1 MVAGTGALNER
12 ELKDVLRAID
22 AVVDDDEVRLTE
34 LAKEVAHDAAKLG
47 LPSSGAGV
55 TFEELKRVIRQ
66 KNIYALQ
73 NGRYYVGVSLA
84 EAESIRVAMHFSDC
98 DERSNGDIVKFKNV
112 QVALRIAGGTLL
124 EGSRRYA
131 PAGVFQGA
139 TAEQCFRFLDSQ
151 LDFEEREVSL
161 LLRAL
166 QEAPCDKR
174 AAFFDAV
181 RNCRRRPRIPWQET
195 PLAKALTTADEF
207 HLLAS
212 RALTA
217 RVRAQLKRKRMRLL
231 DCFRA
236 FDVERAGSLLYESL
250 YGGLSWLGVELSP
263 TQMLDLAKRVNVS
276 GTGVVSR
283 EEFEIAFGPDDD
295 WQKEWEEED
304 RVNAVGGGH
313 KYHQNAN
320 GNTSMNNMMMES
332 QFPSNRDVIPASSNN
347 SIDDLLGGAGP
358 PLPRYD
364 QQPVSHQQKKKVVN
378 TTANVS
384 IDDGTGLGDWAS
396 MGMAATLPD
405 IAPKKPAPAATKLS
419 GHVPSRDDP
428 FGLGSKKAGVT
439 AATHSAAPPQ
449 PEMLAFE
456 DWLSGDVSNSLSQN
470 PRNSTTATGDL
481 MGGSNTMRNNQASG
495 AAAIE
500 DARANISAKS
510 LHKESDREKMR
521 KDAASDAKLTRDVV
535 RNFAVSL
542 VHHKNFTRSWS
553 SEGTGSRKFG
563 TTWFPTGVVAAFA
576 SSSDVSK
583 LSKKERIN
591 VGYFT
596 SSSRGGPAAD
606 GAFAFE
612 VNDGSAFALTGSQNM
627 PRMIERLFPLPVRF
641 RQIFAQQWKSSGLF
655 AWLPIAPPGH
665 IALGMVF
672 TSSAEAPSIAKTNVR
687 CVPEIWCERPSVAP
701 KMAWS
706 NEGSGGAPCSIWRVN
721 SLGMCYAKVGFDA
734 PRPEELWDIKRGNL
748 IPAEAFNSIRVD
760 VNQNSNLHNYKTSY
774 GGTGISSDSPGAPS
788 RTVAR
793 SGTGQARQTG
803 YRPNQDHGR
812 GGYGASSLI

>member
-1 MVAGTGALNER
+1 
-12 ELKDVLRAID
+12 
-22 AVVDDDEVRLTE
+22 
-34 LAKEVAHDAAKLG
+34 
-47 LPSSGAGV
+47 
-55 TFEELKRVIRQ
+55 
-66 KNIYALQ
+66 
-73 NGRYYVGVSLA
+73 
-84 EAESIRVAMHFSDC
+84 
-98 DERSNGDIVKFKNV
+98 
-112 QVALRIAGGTLL
+112 
-124 EGSRRYA
+124 
-131 PAGVFQGA
+131 VFQGA

-236 FDVERAGSLLYESL
+236 FDVERAGSLSYESL

-364 QQPVSHQQKKKVVN
+364 QQPVPHQQKKKVVN

-428 FGLGSKKAGVT
+428 FGLGSKKADIT

-591 VGYFT
+591 VGYFA

>member
-1 MVAGTGALNER
+1 
-12 ELKDVLRAID
+12 
-22 AVVDDDEVRLTE
+22 
-34 LAKEVAHDAAKLG
+34 
-47 LPSSGAGV
+47 
-55 TFEELKRVIRQ
+55 
-66 KNIYALQ
+66 
-73 NGRYYVGVSLA
+73 
-84 EAESIRVAMHFSDC
+84 
-98 DERSNGDIVKFKNV
+98 
-112 QVALRIAGGTLL
+112 
-124 EGSRRYA
+124 
-131 PAGVFQGA
+131 
-139 TAEQCFRFLDSQ
+139 
-151 LDFEEREVSL
+151 
-161 LLRAL
+161 
-166 QEAPCDKR
+166 
-174 AAFFDAV
+174 
-181 RNCRRRPRIPWQET
+181 
-195 PLAKALTTADEF
+195 
-207 HLLAS
+207 
-212 RALTA
+212 
-217 RVRAQLKRKRMRLL
+217 
-231 DCFRA
+231 
-236 FDVERAGSLLYESL
+236 
-250 YGGLSWLGVELSP
+250 
-263 TQMLDLAKRVNVS
+263 MLDLAKRVNVS

-591 VGYFT
+591 VGYFA

>member
-1 MVAGTGALNER
+1 M
-12 ELKDVLRAID
+12 
-22 AVVDDDEVRLTE
+22 
-34 LAKEVAHDAAKLG
+34 
-47 LPSSGAGV
+47 
-55 TFEELKRVIRQ
+55 KRVIRQ

-98 DERSNGDIVKFKNV
+98 DERSNGDIVKFKNA

-166 QEAPCDKR
+166 QEAPCEKR

-236 FDVERAGSLLYESL
+236 FDVERAGSLSYESL

-364 QQPVSHQQKKKVVN
+364 QQPVPHQQKKKVLN

-428 FGLGSKKAGVT
+428 FGLGSKKAVVT

-481 MGGSNTMRNNQASG
+481 MEGSNTMRNNQASG

-591 VGYFT
+591 VGYFA

>member
-1 MVAGTGALNER
+1 
-12 ELKDVLRAID
+12 
-22 AVVDDDEVRLTE
+22 
-34 LAKEVAHDAAKLG
+34 
-47 LPSSGAGV
+47 
-55 TFEELKRVIRQ
+55 
-66 KNIYALQ
+66 
-73 NGRYYVGVSLA
+73 
-84 EAESIRVAMHFSDC
+84 
-98 DERSNGDIVKFKNV
+98 
-112 QVALRIAGGTLL
+112 
-124 EGSRRYA
+124 
-131 PAGVFQGA
+131 
-139 TAEQCFRFLDSQ
+139 
-151 LDFEEREVSL
+151 
-161 LLRAL
+161 
-166 QEAPCDKR
+166 
-174 AAFFDAV
+174 
-181 RNCRRRPRIPWQET
+181 
-195 PLAKALTTADEF
+195 
-207 HLLAS
+207 
-212 RALTA
+212 
-217 RVRAQLKRKRMRLL
+217 
-231 DCFRA
+231 
-236 FDVERAGSLLYESL
+236 
-250 YGGLSWLGVELSP
+250 
-263 TQMLDLAKRVNVS
+263 
-276 GTGVVSR
+276 
-283 EEFEIAFGPDDD
+283 
-295 WQKEWEEED
+295 
-304 RVNAVGGGH
+304 
-313 KYHQNAN
+313 
-320 GNTSMNNMMMES
+320 
-332 QFPSNRDVIPASSNN
+332 
-347 SIDDLLGGAGP
+347 
-358 PLPRYD
+358 
-364 QQPVSHQQKKKVVN
+364 
-378 TTANVS
+378 
-384 IDDGTGLGDWAS
+384 
-396 MGMAATLPD
+396 
-405 IAPKKPAPAATKLS
+405 
-419 GHVPSRDDP
+419 
-428 FGLGSKKAGVT
+428 
-439 AATHSAAPPQ
+439 
-449 PEMLAFE
+449 
-456 DWLSGDVSNSLSQN
+456 
-470 PRNSTTATGDL
+470 
-481 MGGSNTMRNNQASG
+481 
-495 AAAIE
+495 
-500 DARANISAKS
+500 
-510 LHKESDREKMR
+510 MR

-591 VGYFT
+591 VGYFA

-672 TSSAEAPSIAKTNVR
+672 TSSAEAPSFAKTNVR

>member
-1 MVAGTGALNER
+1 
-12 ELKDVLRAID
+12 
-22 AVVDDDEVRLTE
+22 
-34 LAKEVAHDAAKLG
+34 
-47 LPSSGAGV
+47 
-55 TFEELKRVIRQ
+55 
-66 KNIYALQ
+66 
-73 NGRYYVGVSLA
+73 
-84 EAESIRVAMHFSDC
+84 
-98 DERSNGDIVKFKNV
+98 
-112 QVALRIAGGTLL
+112 
-124 EGSRRYA
+124 
-131 PAGVFQGA
+131 
-139 TAEQCFRFLDSQ
+139 
-151 LDFEEREVSL
+151 L

-166 QEAPCDKR
+166 QEAPCEKR
-174 AAFFDAV
+174 AAFFEAV

-236 FDVERAGSLLYESL
+236 FDVERAGSLSYESL

-304 RVNAVGGGH
+304 RVNAGGGGH
-313 KYHQNAN
+313 KHHRVTNDN
-320 GNTSMNNMMMES
+320 VSMNNMMMES
-332 QFPSNRDVIPASSNN
+332 QFPSNRDVIPAVVNN

-364 QQPVSHQQKKKVVN
+364 QQPAQQHKKKAVQ
-378 TTANVS
+378 TTAHVS

-405 IAPKKPAPAATKLS
+405 IAPKKTAPAATKLS

-428 FGLGSKKAGVT
+428 FGLGSKKT
-439 AATHSAAPPQ
+439 ASAPRAPPAAPPQ

-456 DWLSGDVSNSLSQN
+456 DWLSGDVSSSHSQK
-470 PRNSTTATGDL
+470 PRSSTAVTGDL
-481 MGGSNTMRNNQASG
+481 MGGSNAMRNNHAFG

-510 LHKESDREKMR
+510 LHKESDREKLR
-521 KDAASDAKLTRDVV
+521 KDAAADAKLTRDVV

-591 VGYFT
+591 IGYFA

-641 RQIFAQQWKSSGLF
+641 RQIFAQQWKASGLF

-665 IALGMVF
+665 VALGMVF
-672 TSSAEAPSIAKTNVR
+672 TNSPEAPSISKTNVR

-701 KMAWS
+701 KMVWS

-721 SLGMCYAKVGFDA
+721 SLGMCHAKVGFDA

-748 IPAEAFNSIRVD
+748 IPAEAMNSIRVD

-774 GGTGISSDSPGAPS
+774 GGTGISSDSPGPPS
-788 RTVAR
+788 RSAAR
-793 SGTGQARQTG
+793 SGYGQARQTG
-803 YRPNQDHGR
+803 YRPNHDQ
-812 GGYGASSLI
+812 GYGASSLI

>member
-1 MVAGTGALNER
+1 
-12 ELKDVLRAID
+12 
-22 AVVDDDEVRLTE
+22 
-34 LAKEVAHDAAKLG
+34 
-47 LPSSGAGV
+47 
-55 TFEELKRVIRQ
+55 
-66 KNIYALQ
+66 
-73 NGRYYVGVSLA
+73 
-84 EAESIRVAMHFSDC
+84 
-98 DERSNGDIVKFKNV
+98 
-112 QVALRIAGGTLL
+112 
-124 EGSRRYA
+124 
-131 PAGVFQGA
+131 
-139 TAEQCFRFLDSQ
+139 
-151 LDFEEREVSL
+151 
-161 LLRAL
+161 
-166 QEAPCDKR
+166 
-174 AAFFDAV
+174 
-181 RNCRRRPRIPWQET
+181 
-195 PLAKALTTADEF
+195 
-207 HLLAS
+207 
-212 RALTA
+212 
-217 RVRAQLKRKRMRLL
+217 
-231 DCFRA
+231 
-236 FDVERAGSLLYESL
+236 VERAGSLSYESL

-591 VGYFT
+591 VGYFA

-701 KMAWS
+701 KIAWS

-721 SLGMCYAKVGFDA
+721 SLGMCYAKIGFDA

-774 GGTGISSDSPGAPS
+774 GGTGISSDSPGAPP

>member
-1 MVAGTGALNER
+1 
-12 ELKDVLRAID
+12 
-22 AVVDDDEVRLTE
+22 
-34 LAKEVAHDAAKLG
+34 
-47 LPSSGAGV
+47 
-55 TFEELKRVIRQ
+55 
-66 KNIYALQ
+66 
-73 NGRYYVGVSLA
+73 
-84 EAESIRVAMHFSDC
+84 
-98 DERSNGDIVKFKNV
+98 
-112 QVALRIAGGTLL
+112 L
-124 EGSRRYA
+124 EGSRKYT

-166 QEAPCDKR
+166 QEAPCEKR
-174 AAFFDAV
+174 AAFFEAV

-212 RALTA
+212 RALTT

-236 FDVERAGSLLYESL
+236 FDVERAGSLSYESL

-304 RVNAVGGGH
+304 RVNAAGGGH
-313 KYHQNAN
+313 KHHQVRNDN
-320 GNTSMNNMMMES
+320 VSMNNMMMES
-332 QFPSNRDVIPASSNN
+332 QFPSNRDVIPAVVNN

-364 QQPVSHQQKKKVVN
+364 QQPAQQHKKKAVQ
-378 TTANVS
+378 TTAHVS

-405 IAPKKPAPAATKLS
+405 IAPQKTTPAATKLS

-428 FGLGSKKAGVT
+428 FGLGSKKT
-439 AATHSAAPPQ
+439 ASTARAPPAAPPQ

-456 DWLSGDVSNSLSQN
+456 DWLSGDVSSSHSQK
-470 PRNSTTATGDL
+470 PRSSTAVTGDL
-481 MGGSNTMRNNQASG
+481 MGGSNAMRNNHAFG

-510 LHKESDREKMR
+510 LHKESDREKLR
-521 KDAASDAKLTRDVV
+521 KDAAADAKLTRDVV

-553 SEGTGSRKFG
+553 SEGTGSRQFG
-563 TTWFPTGVVAAFA
+563 TTWFPNGVVAAFA

-591 VGYFT
+591 IGYFA

-641 RQIFAQQWKSSGLF
+641 RQIFAQQWKASGLF

-665 IALGMVF
+665 VALGMVF
-672 TSSAEAPSIAKTNVR
+672 TNSPEAPSISKTNVR

-701 KMAWS
+701 KMVWS

-721 SLGMCYAKVGFDA
+721 SLGMCHAKVGFDA

-748 IPAEAFNSIRVD
+748 IPAEAMNSIRVD

-774 GGTGISSDSPGAPS
+774 GGTGISSDSPGPPS
-788 RTVAR
+788 RSAAR
-793 SGTGQARQTG
+793 SSYGQARQTG
-803 YRPNQDHGR
+803 YRPNHDR
-812 GGYGASSLI
+812 GYGASSLI

>member
-1 MVAGTGALNER
+1 
-12 ELKDVLRAID
+12 
-22 AVVDDDEVRLTE
+22 
-34 LAKEVAHDAAKLG
+34 
-47 LPSSGAGV
+47 
-55 TFEELKRVIRQ
+55 
-66 KNIYALQ
+66 
-73 NGRYYVGVSLA
+73 
-84 EAESIRVAMHFSDC
+84 
-98 DERSNGDIVKFKNV
+98 
-112 QVALRIAGGTLL
+112 
-124 EGSRRYA
+124 
-131 PAGVFQGA
+131 
-139 TAEQCFRFLDSQ
+139 
-151 LDFEEREVSL
+151 
-161 LLRAL
+161 
-166 QEAPCDKR
+166 
-174 AAFFDAV
+174 
-181 RNCRRRPRIPWQET
+181 
-195 PLAKALTTADEF
+195 
-207 HLLAS
+207 
-212 RALTA
+212 
-217 RVRAQLKRKRMRLL
+217 
-231 DCFRA
+231 
-236 FDVERAGSLLYESL
+236 
-250 YGGLSWLGVELSP
+250 
-263 TQMLDLAKRVNVS
+263 
-276 GTGVVSR
+276 
-283 EEFEIAFGPDDD
+283 
-295 WQKEWEEED
+295 
-304 RVNAVGGGH
+304 
-313 KYHQNAN
+313 
-320 GNTSMNNMMMES
+320 MNNMMMES

-591 VGYFT
+591 VGYFA

>member
-1 MVAGTGALNER
+1 
-12 ELKDVLRAID
+12 
-22 AVVDDDEVRLTE
+22 
-34 LAKEVAHDAAKLG
+34 
-47 LPSSGAGV
+47 
-55 TFEELKRVIRQ
+55 
-66 KNIYALQ
+66 
-73 NGRYYVGVSLA
+73 
-84 EAESIRVAMHFSDC
+84 
-98 DERSNGDIVKFKNV
+98 
-112 QVALRIAGGTLL
+112 
-124 EGSRRYA
+124 
-131 PAGVFQGA
+131 
-139 TAEQCFRFLDSQ
+139 
-151 LDFEEREVSL
+151 
-161 LLRAL
+161 
-166 QEAPCDKR
+166 
-174 AAFFDAV
+174 
-181 RNCRRRPRIPWQET
+181 
-195 PLAKALTTADEF
+195 LAKALTTADEF

-236 FDVERAGSLLYESL
+236 FDVERAGSLSYESL

-358 PLPRYD
+358 PFPRYD
-364 QQPVSHQQKKKVVN
+364 QQPVPHQQKKKVVN

-384 IDDGTGLGDWAS
+384 IDDGTGLGDGAS

-428 FGLGSKKAGVT
+428 FGLGSKKADIT

-510 LHKESDREKMR
+510 LLKESDREKMR

-576 SSSDVSK
+576 SSSDVSR

-591 VGYFT
+591 VGYFA

>member
-1 MVAGTGALNER
+1 
-12 ELKDVLRAID
+12 
-22 AVVDDDEVRLTE
+22 
-34 LAKEVAHDAAKLG
+34 
-47 LPSSGAGV
+47 
-55 TFEELKRVIRQ
+55 
-66 KNIYALQ
+66 
-73 NGRYYVGVSLA
+73 
-84 EAESIRVAMHFSDC
+84 
-98 DERSNGDIVKFKNV
+98 
-112 QVALRIAGGTLL
+112 
-124 EGSRRYA
+124 
-131 PAGVFQGA
+131 
-139 TAEQCFRFLDSQ
+139 
-151 LDFEEREVSL
+151 
-161 LLRAL
+161 
-166 QEAPCDKR
+166 
-174 AAFFDAV
+174 
-181 RNCRRRPRIPWQET
+181 
-195 PLAKALTTADEF
+195 
-207 HLLAS
+207 
-212 RALTA
+212 
-217 RVRAQLKRKRMRLL
+217 
-231 DCFRA
+231 
-236 FDVERAGSLLYESL
+236 
-250 YGGLSWLGVELSP
+250 
-263 TQMLDLAKRVNVS
+263 
-276 GTGVVSR
+276 
-283 EEFEIAFGPDDD
+283 
-295 WQKEWEEED
+295 
-304 RVNAVGGGH
+304 
-313 KYHQNAN
+313 
-320 GNTSMNNMMMES
+320 MNNMMMES

-347 SIDDLLGGAGP
+347 SIDDLLGAAGP

-591 VGYFT
+591 VGYFA

>member
-1 MVAGTGALNER
+1 
-12 ELKDVLRAID
+12 
-22 AVVDDDEVRLTE
+22 
-34 LAKEVAHDAAKLG
+34 
-47 LPSSGAGV
+47 
-55 TFEELKRVIRQ
+55 
-66 KNIYALQ
+66 
-73 NGRYYVGVSLA
+73 
-84 EAESIRVAMHFSDC
+84 
-98 DERSNGDIVKFKNV
+98 
-112 QVALRIAGGTLL
+112 
-124 EGSRRYA
+124 
-131 PAGVFQGA
+131 
-139 TAEQCFRFLDSQ
+139 
-151 LDFEEREVSL
+151 
-161 LLRAL
+161 
-166 QEAPCDKR
+166 
-174 AAFFDAV
+174 
-181 RNCRRRPRIPWQET
+181 
-195 PLAKALTTADEF
+195 
-207 HLLAS
+207 
-212 RALTA
+212 
-217 RVRAQLKRKRMRLL
+217 
-231 DCFRA
+231 
-236 FDVERAGSLLYESL
+236 
-250 YGGLSWLGVELSP
+250 
-263 TQMLDLAKRVNVS
+263 MLDLAKRVNVS

-470 PRNSTTATGDL
+470 LRNSTTATGDL
-481 MGGSNTMRNNQASG
+481 MRGSNTMRNNQASG

-591 VGYFT
+591 VGYFA

>member
-1 MVAGTGALNER
+1 
-12 ELKDVLRAID
+12 
-22 AVVDDDEVRLTE
+22 
-34 LAKEVAHDAAKLG
+34 
-47 LPSSGAGV
+47 
-55 TFEELKRVIRQ
+55 
-66 KNIYALQ
+66 
-73 NGRYYVGVSLA
+73 
-84 EAESIRVAMHFSDC
+84 
-98 DERSNGDIVKFKNV
+98 
-112 QVALRIAGGTLL
+112 
-124 EGSRRYA
+124 
-131 PAGVFQGA
+131 
-139 TAEQCFRFLDSQ
+139 
-151 LDFEEREVSL
+151 
-161 LLRAL
+161 
-166 QEAPCDKR
+166 
-174 AAFFDAV
+174 
-181 RNCRRRPRIPWQET
+181 
-195 PLAKALTTADEF
+195 
-207 HLLAS
+207 
-212 RALTA
+212 
-217 RVRAQLKRKRMRLL
+217 
-231 DCFRA
+231 
-236 FDVERAGSLLYESL
+236 
-250 YGGLSWLGVELSP
+250 
-263 TQMLDLAKRVNVS
+263 
-276 GTGVVSR
+276 
-283 EEFEIAFGPDDD
+283 
-295 WQKEWEEED
+295 
-304 RVNAVGGGH
+304 
-313 KYHQNAN
+313 
-320 GNTSMNNMMMES
+320 
-332 QFPSNRDVIPASSNN
+332 
-347 SIDDLLGGAGP
+347 
-358 PLPRYD
+358 
-364 QQPVSHQQKKKVVN
+364 
-378 TTANVS
+378 
-384 IDDGTGLGDWAS
+384 

-591 VGYFT
+591 VGYFA

>member
-1 MVAGTGALNER
+1 
-12 ELKDVLRAID
+12 
-22 AVVDDDEVRLTE
+22 
-34 LAKEVAHDAAKLG
+34 
-47 LPSSGAGV
+47 
-55 TFEELKRVIRQ
+55 
-66 KNIYALQ
+66 
-73 NGRYYVGVSLA
+73 
-84 EAESIRVAMHFSDC
+84 
-98 DERSNGDIVKFKNV
+98 
-112 QVALRIAGGTLL
+112 
-124 EGSRRYA
+124 
-131 PAGVFQGA
+131 
-139 TAEQCFRFLDSQ
+139 
-151 LDFEEREVSL
+151 
-161 LLRAL
+161 
-166 QEAPCDKR
+166 
-174 AAFFDAV
+174 
-181 RNCRRRPRIPWQET
+181 
-195 PLAKALTTADEF
+195 
-207 HLLAS
+207 
-212 RALTA
+212 
-217 RVRAQLKRKRMRLL
+217 
-231 DCFRA
+231 
-236 FDVERAGSLLYESL
+236 
-250 YGGLSWLGVELSP
+250 
-263 TQMLDLAKRVNVS
+263 MLDLAKRVNVS

-470 PRNSTTATGDL
+470 PRSSTTATGDL

-591 VGYFT
+591 VGYFA

>member
-1 MVAGTGALNER
+1 
-12 ELKDVLRAID
+12 
-22 AVVDDDEVRLTE
+22 
-34 LAKEVAHDAAKLG
+34 
-47 LPSSGAGV
+47 
-55 TFEELKRVIRQ
+55 
-66 KNIYALQ
+66 
-73 NGRYYVGVSLA
+73 
-84 EAESIRVAMHFSDC
+84 
-98 DERSNGDIVKFKNV
+98 
-112 QVALRIAGGTLL
+112 
-124 EGSRRYA
+124 
-131 PAGVFQGA
+131 
-139 TAEQCFRFLDSQ
+139 
-151 LDFEEREVSL
+151 
-161 LLRAL
+161 
-166 QEAPCDKR
+166 
-174 AAFFDAV
+174 
-181 RNCRRRPRIPWQET
+181 
-195 PLAKALTTADEF
+195 
-207 HLLAS
+207 
-212 RALTA
+212 
-217 RVRAQLKRKRMRLL
+217 
-231 DCFRA
+231 
-236 FDVERAGSLLYESL
+236 
-250 YGGLSWLGVELSP
+250 
-263 TQMLDLAKRVNVS
+263 MLDLAKRVNVS

-304 RVNAVGGGH
+304 RVNAAGGGH
-313 KYHQNAN
+313 KHHRVTNDN
-320 GNTSMNNMMMES
+320 VSMNNMMMES
-332 QFPSNRDVIPASSNN
+332 QFPSNRDVIPAVVNN

-364 QQPVSHQQKKKVVN
+364 QQPAKQHKKKAVQ
-378 TTANVS
+378 TTAHVS

-405 IAPKKPAPAATKLS
+405 IAPKKTAPAATKLS

-428 FGLGSKKAGVT
+428 FGLGSKKT
-439 AATHSAAPPQ
+439 ASAARAPPAAPPQ

-456 DWLSGDVSNSLSQN
+456 DWLSGDVSSSHLQK
-470 PRNSTTATGDL
+470 PRSSTAVTGDL
-481 MGGSNTMRNNQASG
+481 MGGSNAMRNNHAFG

-510 LHKESDREKMR
+510 LHKESDREKLR
-521 KDAASDAKLTRDVV
+521 KDAAADAKLTRDVV

-591 VGYFT
+591 IGYFA

-641 RQIFAQQWKSSGLF
+641 RQIFAQQWKASGLF

-665 IALGMVF
+665 VALGMVF
-672 TSSAEAPSIAKTNVR
+672 TNSPEAPSISKTNVR

-701 KMAWS
+701 KMVWS

-721 SLGMCYAKVGFDA
+721 SLGMCHAKVGFDA

-748 IPAEAFNSIRVD
+748 IPAEAMNSIRVD

-774 GGTGISSDSPGAPS
+774 GGTGISSDSPGPPS
-788 RTVAR
+788 RSAAR
-793 SGTGQARQTG
+793 SGYGQARQTG
-803 YRPNQDHGR
+803 YRPNHDQ
-812 GGYGASSLI
+812 GYGASSLI